1 MALEVRVDTARCIGS
16 GSCVNNAPGTF
27 VLDRTTMLASVV
39 DPEGDPEDDVVRA
52 AEACPTAAISVHRDG
67 VRLA

>member
-1 MALEVRVDTARCIGS
+1 MALEVRVEPARCIGS
-16 GSCVNNAPGTF
+16 GSCANNAPGTF
-27 VLDRTTMLASVV
+27 VVDRSAMQASVV

>member
-1 MALEVRVDTARCIGS
+1 MPLEVRVEPARCIGS

-27 VLDRTTMLASVV
+27 VLDRSIMVAYVT
-39 DPEGDPEDDVVRA
+39 DPEGDPEGDVVRA

>member
-27 VLDRTTMLASVV
+27 SLDRSVMLATVV

-52 AEACPTAAISVHRDG
+52 AEACPTAAISVERDG
-67 VRLA
+67 ERIA

>member
-27 VLDRTTMLASVV
+27 SLDRSVMLAEVV
-39 DPEGDPEDDVVRA
+39 DPDGDPEDDVVRA
-52 AEACPTAAISVHRDG
+52 AEACPTAAISVVRDG
-67 VRLA
+67 ERIA

>member
-1 MALEVRVDTARCIGS
+1 MPLEVRVEPARCIGS

-27 VLDRTTMLASVV
+27 VLDRSVMV
-39 DPEGDPEDDVVRA
+39 AHVTDPEGDPEEDVVRA